1 MSLCKG
7 GIASSPFA
15 DYIQSLLGNFHWRM
29 TVGIK
34 CLKDNAFLGGRE
46 KLECCFGTTLNF
58 LPRKDTHNLGS
69 ISLSELDVTLLSIK

>member
-15 DYIQSLLGNFHWRM
+15 DYMQSLLGNFNWRM

-34 CLKDNAFLGGRE
+34 CLKNNCFLGGGKGEVGVLFRDY
-46 KLECCFGTTLNF
+46 LEL
-58 LPRKDTHNLGS
+58 LP
-69 ISLSELDVTLLSIK
+69 